1 MNPMP
6 TNLHTNQPLDVTHEP
21 VVADGPNAR
30 PSVPAN
36 DYPGT
41 HADDSTLKNPKTPE
55 SSGSTR
61 AERAADKAAH
71 KAAKR
76 QQEADKSN
84 PIISK

>member
-1 MNPMP
+1 MP
-6 TNLHTNQPLDVTHEP
+6 ANLHTSRPLHSENGP
-21 VVADGPNAR
+21 VVADGPSAR
-30 PSVPAN
+30 PAAPPAK

-55 SSGSTR
+55 SSASTR

-76 QQEADKSN
+76 RQEADKSN
-84 PIISK
+84 VIFSK

>member
-1 MNPMP
+1 MP
-6 TNLHTNQPLDVTHEP
+6 TDIHTSQPLHPESDSVI
-21 VVADGPNAR
+21 ADGPNAR
-30 PSVPAN
+30 PAAPPAK

-41 HADDSTLKNPKTPE
+41 HSDDSTLKNPKTPE

-76 QQEADKSN
+76 EQEADKSN
-84 PIISK
+84 AIFSK